1 MTPMNTTTK
10 PAAKKRAEPSAERAA
25 TPAPKKRTEPSA
37 ERAANPFLDGELYT
51 RTREYSPR
59 EAIFS
64 KEMKAINERG
74 AGKRN
79 RDPLQAP
86 SLAPLLGMVKKGLS
100 LEDMFGKIIAGA
112 DKGLWEGWM
121 ETFGFEIRSVNYAP
135 TGKRNAVLALDLG
148 ITSKAN
154 ALFAK
159 EGVPNWRSLVVE
171 DCAELKIR
179 HATEKTP
186 FAACAIFYLDK

>member
-1 MTPMNTTTK
+1 MTTTTK
-10 PAAKKRAEPSAERAA
+10 PPAKKRAAPGAA
-25 TPAPKKRTEPSA
+25 TATTPPAKKRTEPSA
-37 ERAANPFLDGELYT
+37 ERAANPFLDAELYT

-86 SLAPLLGMVKKGLS
+86 SLQPLLGMVKKGLS
-100 LEDMFGKIIAGA
+100 LKDMFGKIIAGTE
-112 DKGLWEGWM
+112 KGLWEGWM

-135 TGKRNAVLALDLG
+135 TGKRNAVLAIDLG
-148 ITSKAN
+148 ISSKAN

-186 FAACAIFYLDK
+186 FDACAVFYLDK

>member
-1 MTPMNTTTK
+1 MNTTTK
-10 PAAKKRAEPSAERAA
+10 PAAKKRAAPGAA
-25 TPAPKKRTEPSA
+25 KPAAPAPKKRTEPSA
-37 ERAANPFLDGELYT
+37 ERAANPFLDAELYT

-86 SLAPLLGMVKKGLS
+86 SLQPLLGMVKKGLS
-100 LEDMFGKIIAGA
+100 LKDMFGKIIAGTE
-112 DKGLWEGWM
+112 KGLWEGWM

-148 ITSKAN
+148 ISSKAN

-186 FAACAIFYLDK
+186 FDACAVFYLDK

>member
-1 MTPMNTTTK
+1 MTTPTK
-10 PAAKKRAEPSAERAA
+10 TPAA
-25 TPAPKKRTEPSA
+25 KRTEPSA
-37 ERAANPFLDGELYT
+37 ERAPNPFLDGDLYV

-86 SLAPLLGMVKKGLS
+86 SLKPLLGMVKKGKS
-100 LEDMFGKIIAGA
+100 LKDMFGQIIAGN
-112 DKGLWEGWM
+112 DKGLWTGWM
-121 ETFGFEIRSVNYAP
+121 ETFGFEIRSVNYAA
-135 TGKRNAVLALDLG
+135 TGKRNAVIALDLG
-148 ITSKAN
+148 ISSKAN

-186 FAACAIFYLDK
+186 FEACAVFYLDK

>member
-1 MTPMNTTTK
+1 MTSTTK
-10 PAAKKRAEPSAERAA
+10 PPAKKTA
-25 TPAPKKRTEPSA
+25 TPAKRTEPSA
-37 ERAANPFLDGELYT
+37 ERAANPFLDAELYT

-86 SLAPLLGMVKKGLS
+86 SLQPLLGMVKKGVS
-100 LEDMFGKIIAGA
+100 LKDMFGKIIAGTE
-112 DKGLWEGWM
+112 KGLWEGWM

-148 ITSKAN
+148 ISSKAN

-186 FAACAIFYLDK
+186 FDACAVFYLDK

>member
-1 MTPMNTTTK
+1 MNTTTK
-10 PAAKKRAEPSAERAA
+10 PAAKKRPESAAKPSNLAA
-25 TPAPKKRTEPSA
+25 PAPKKRLEPSA

-86 SLAPLLGMVKKGLS
+86 SLKPLLGMVKKGLT
-100 LEDMFGKIIAGA
+100 LKDMFGKIIAGT
-112 DKGLWEGWM
+112 DKGLWEGWL

-135 TGKRNAVLALDLG
+135 SGKRNAVLALDLG

-159 EGVPNWRSLVVE
+159 ESVPNWRSLVVE

-186 FAACAIFYLDK
+186 FAACAVFYLDK

>member
-1 MTPMNTTTK
+1 MTTTTK
-10 PAAKKRAEPSAERAA
+10 PPARKRAEPGTATAT
-25 TPAPKKRTEPSA
+25 TPAKKRTEPSA
-37 ERAANPFLDGELYT
+37 ERAINPFLDAELYT

-86 SLAPLLGMVKKGLS
+86 SLQPLLGMVKKGLS
-100 LEDMFGKIIAGA
+100 LKDMFGKIIAGTE
-112 DKGLWEGWM
+112 KGLWEGWM

-135 TGKRNAVLALDLG
+135 SGKRNAVLALDLG
-148 ITSKAN
+148 ISSKAN

-186 FAACAIFYLDK
+186 FDACAVFYLDK

>member
-1 MTPMNTTTK
+1 MTTTTK
-10 PAAKKRAEPSAERAA
+10 PPAKKRAAPGAAAA
-25 TPAPKKRTEPSA
+25 TTPPARKRTEPSA
-37 ERAANPFLDGELYT
+37 ERAANPFLDAELYT

-86 SLAPLLGMVKKGLS
+86 SLQPLLGMVKKGLS
-100 LEDMFGKIIAGA
+100 LKDMLGKIIAGTE
-112 DKGLWEGWM
+112 KGLWEGWM

-148 ITSKAN
+148 ISSKAN

-186 FAACAIFYLDK
+186 FDACAVFYLDK

>member
-1 MTPMNTTTK
+1 MTTTTK
-10 PAAKKRAEPSAERAA
+10 PPAKKRAAPGAAAA
-25 TPAPKKRTEPSA
+25 TTPPAKKRTEPSA
-37 ERAANPFLDGELYT
+37 ERAANPFLDAELYT

-74 AGKRN
+74 AGKRH

-86 SLAPLLGMVKKGLS
+86 SLQPLLGMVKKGLS
-100 LEDMFGKIIAGA
+100 LKDMFGKIIAGTE
-112 DKGLWEGWM
+112 KGLWEGWM

-148 ITSKAN
+148 ISSKAN

-186 FAACAIFYLDK
+186 FDACAVFYLDK

>member
-1 MTPMNTTTK
+1 MTTTTK
-10 PAAKKRAEPSAERAA
+10 PPAKKRAASGAAA
-25 TPAPKKRTEPSA
+25 TTTPPAKKRTEPSA
-37 ERAANPFLDGELYT
+37 ERAANPFLDAELYT

-86 SLAPLLGMVKKGLS
+86 SLQPLLGMVKKGLS
-100 LEDMFGKIIAGA
+100 LKDMFGKIIAGTE
-112 DKGLWEGWM
+112 KGLWEGWM

-135 TGKRNAVLALDLG
+135 TGKRNAVLALDIG
-148 ITSKAN
+148 ISSKAN

-186 FAACAIFYLDK
+186 FDACAVFYLDK